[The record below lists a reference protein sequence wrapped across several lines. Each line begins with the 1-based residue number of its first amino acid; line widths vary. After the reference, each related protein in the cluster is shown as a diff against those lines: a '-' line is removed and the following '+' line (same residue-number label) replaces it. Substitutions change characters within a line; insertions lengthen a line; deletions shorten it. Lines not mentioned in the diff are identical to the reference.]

1 MTWVKNTF
9 PTELW
14 EAAPD
19 CGEGVETLGV
29 QVFLQMSSLLLV
41 NLYHPAAATLELGEL
56 FTVGSTSHL
65 VLGGDFNAH
74 HPALQSSS
82 APNAAGNEVA
92 LVMEEYNGLHLLNS
106 AEPTHIG
113 GVVFDLTYV
122 LTSLLPC
129 AERVMAGGTPQ
140 GGY

>member
-1 MTWVKNTF
+1 MRDTI
-9 PTELW
+9 PAELW
-14 EAAPD
+14 DETPD
-19 CGEGVETLGV
+19 CGEGVEVLGV
-29 QVFLQMSSLLLV
+29 RVFLSTSSLLLA
-41 NLYHPAAATLELGEL
+41 NLYRPAAATLELGEL